1 MNIHKNA
8 RLTPQGRLLL
18 VERIMQDGW
27 NVARAAQA
35 AGLSARQ
42 TYRWCARYRAG
53 GAAALADRNSAP
65 QHCPHRTPELRV
77 AEIKR
82 LREEKRLTGPAIARQ
97 LGMPVSTVGKVL
109 RRLGLG
115 RLSAL
120 EAKPPARRYQR
131 ERPGELI
138 HIDVKKLGRIE
149 GIGHRITGDRRH
161 RPGAGW
167 EYVHVCIDD
176 ASRLAYSEMLPD
188 ERKESAVPFLERAL
202 DWFAG
207 LGVTIERVMTDNG
220 SAYRSHLWRRACAT
234 RGLRHIRT
242 RPYTPRTNGKAERF
256 IQTGLRE
263 WAYAQAYT
271 SSQRRQQALADWLGY
286 YNTVRPHT
294 ALANQPPA
302 ARLRQNPF
310 LGSTAWAVPSSR
322 PGSPADRSDG
332 PGQGSPKA
340 TGASRRAASLR
351 RTVAAVTLVPGGSNA

>member
-18 VERIMQDGW
+18 VERITEQGW
-27 NVARAAQA
+27 TVAQAAQA
-35 AGLSARQ
+35 AGLSTRQ
-42 TYRWCARYRAG
+42 AYRWCARYRTG
-53 GAAALADRNSAP
+53 GMAALRDRSSAP
-65 QHCPHRTPELRV
+65 RRCPHQTPAARTTTIEQLR
-77 AEIKR
+77 R
-82 LREEKRLTGPAIARQ
+82 RRLTGPAIARQ
-97 LGMPVSTVGKVL
+97 LGMPASTVGKVL
-109 RRLGLG
+109 RRIGLG
-115 RLSAL
+115 RLSEL
-120 EAKPPARRYQR
+120 EPKPPVVRYQR
-131 ERPGELI
+131 QRPGELI

-167 EYVHVCIDD
+167 EYLHVCIDD

-188 ERKESAVPFLERAL
+188 ERKESAVRFLERAL

-207 LGVTIERVMTDNG
+207 LGISVERVMTDNG
-220 SAYRSHLWRRACAT
+220 SAYRSRLWRRACAT

-271 SSQRRQQALADWLGY
+271 SSQRRQRALVDWLGH

-302 ARLRQNPF
+302 ARLRQHPF
-310 LGSTAWAVPSSR
+310 LGSTAAAVPSSR
-322 PGSPADRSDG
+322 PGSPTDRSGG

-340 TGASRRAASLR
+340 TGKRRRAASLR
-351 RTVAAVTLVPGGSNA
+351 RTDAAVTLVPGGANA